1 MQMIAQLNQNIWAI
15 LIISINYSTF
25 YLLSSYFTVNMF
37 NQLPRNCTIVYNS
50 IEQFNLVK
58 TSKIEFNRF
67 IQTADGPTR
76 VMCQNLF
83 CAHDHQV
90 NCPTR

>member
-1 MQMIAQLNQNIWAI
+1 MQMIAQLNQNIWVVLI
-15 LIISINYSTF
+15 LSINYSTF

-37 NQLPRNCTIVYNS
+37 HQLPRNCTIVYNS

-58 TSKIEFNRF
+58 TGKIEFNRY
-67 IQTADGPTR
+67 IQTAYGPTR
-76 VMCQNLF
+76 VMCQNLIF
-83 CAHDHQV
+83 AHGHQV